1 MKKDLTLVIL
11 VFFNS
16 AVWLSAQIPDT
27 LWTRTYGGASHD
39 IGYYVYPTHDSGFC
53 IAGYTAS
60 FGGGVQNAYLLRLNS
75 DGDTLWTRYYGGTS
89 YDGAHCVL
97 ETEDDG
103 FLITGFAESYGAAGK
118 NLYLIRTDP
127 DGDTVW
133 TKVYGGNLQ
142 DVGYAL
148 CPAHGGGYIVVGY
161 RDGPSGW
168 VKGNFWFLKIDTDGD
183 TLWTKVYGGAGE
195 DYGIS
200 IRQTPDGYIIAGVNT
215 YASAGGKDLWLI
227 KTDMDGD
234 TLWTRVYGGTLE
246 DVGYG
251 VNTTADGGFI
261 VTGYRDGSGSW
272 TAGDLWLL
280 KTDSLGDTLWTQVY
294 GAAGE
299 DFGFDV
305 FEVDDGYI
313 IGGQYGYGSTKDV
326 WLVRTDTDGDT
337 LWTKRYGGI
346 YDESCLGMTLTDA
359 GEYVLAG
366 YTGSFGAGYN
376 DVYVIKLEP
385 ETGIEEHGAPL
396 PAYPYTTMIVS
407 SLAEIIPQHEHR
419 LFDISGRPVTW
430 NSVTPGI
437 YFVQQNNMIVQK
449 IILIR

>member
-1 MKKDLTLVIL
+1 MKYCLSLALMLCVG
-11 VFFNS
+11 S
-16 AVWLSAQIPDT
+16 AAWLFAQVPDT
-27 LWTRTYGGASHD
+27 VWTRTYGGAVHD

-53 IAGYTAS
+53 VAGYTAS
-60 FGGGVQNAYLLRLNS
+60 FGGGVQNAYLLRLDSN
-75 DGDTLWTRYYGGTS
+75 GDTLWTRYYGGTS

-97 ETEDDG
+97 ETEDHG
-103 FLITGFAESYGAAGK
+103 FLVAGFAESYGAAGK
-118 NLYLIRTDP
+118 NLYLIRTEP
-127 DGDTVW
+127 DGDTLW

-148 CPAHGGGYIVVGY
+148 CPAHGNGFMVVGY

-168 VKGNFWFLKIDTDGD
+168 VKGNFWLLKIDTDGD

-200 IRQTPDGYIIAGVNT
+200 IRQVPDGYIITGVNT
-215 YASAGGKDLWLI
+215 YASAGGKDLWLV
-227 KTDMDGD
+227 KTDMNGD
-234 TLWTRVYGGTLE
+234 TLWTHVYGGALE

-280 KTDSLGDTLWTQVY
+280 KTDALGDTLWTKTY
-294 GAAGE
+294 GAGGE

-313 IGGQYGYGSTKDV
+313 IGGQFGYGSTKDM

-337 LWTKRYGGI
+337 LWTKRYGGV
-346 YDESCLGMTLTDA
+346 YDESCLGMTVTDA
-359 GEYVLAG
+359 DEYVLAG

-376 DVYVIKLEP
+376 DVYVIKLQP
-385 ETGIEEHGAPL
+385 ETGIEEQEISVFRGISTAV
-396 PAYPYTTMIVS
+396 IVNNMS
-407 SLAEIIPQHEHR
+407 MFMNSRRGR
-419 LFDISGRPVTW
+419 LLDITGRPVTQTEPA
-430 NSVTPGI
+430 SGI
-437 YFVQQNNMIVQK
+437 YFVEQDNVIIQK

>member
-1 MKKDLTLVIL
+1 MKKHLTLVIL
-11 VFFNS
+11 VFFYS
-16 AVWLSAQIPDT
+16 AAGLYAQIPDT
-27 LWTRTYGGASHD
+27 LWTRTYGGTGHD
-39 IGYYVYPTHDSGFC
+39 IGYYIYPTHDSGFC
-53 IAGYTAS
+53 VAGYTAS
-60 FGGGVQNAYLLRLNS
+60 FGGGVQNAYLLRLDSN
-75 DGDTLWTRYYGGTS
+75 GDTLWAKYYGGVS

-97 ETEDDG
+97 ETEDHG
-103 FLITGFAESYGAAGK
+103 FLVTGFAESYGAAGK

-127 DGDTVW
+127 DGDTIW

-148 CPAHGGGYIVVGY
+148 CPAHGGGFMVVGY

-168 VKGNFWFLKIDTDGD
+168 VKGNFWLLKIDTNGD

-200 IRQTPDGYIIAGVNT
+200 IRSVPDGYIIAGVNT
-215 YASAGGKDLWLI
+215 YASAGGKDLWLV

-234 TLWTRVYGGTLE
+234 TLWTQVYGGALE

-280 KTDSLGDTLWTQVY
+280 KTDALGDTLWTRVY
-294 GAAGE
+294 GAGGE

-305 FEVDDGYI
+305 FERDDGYI
-313 IGGQYGYGSTKDV
+313 IGGQYGYGSTKDM
-326 WLVRTDTDGDT
+326 WLVRTDTEGDT
-337 LWTKRYGGI
+337 LWTRRYGGV
-346 YDESCLGMTLTDA
+346 YDEAGLGMTVTDA
-359 GEYVLAG
+359 DEYVLVG
-366 YTGSFGAGYN
+366 YTGSFGAGNN
-376 DVYVIKLEP
+376 DVYIIKLEP
-385 ETGIEEHGAPL
+385 ETGIQEHDAL
-396 PAYPYTTMIVS
+396 PHRSPYTTQIVNN
-407 SLAEIIPQHEHR
+407 LVGIISDHR
-419 LFDISGRPVTW
+419 VTIFDITGRPVTQ
-430 NSVTPGI
+430 VAPAPGI
-437 YFVQQNNMIVQK
+437 YFVEQDNVLIQK

>member
-1 MKKDLTLVIL
+1 MKTYIVQAMMA
-11 VFFNS
+11 FFCS
-16 AVWLSAQIPDT
+16 TAGLYAQIPDT

-39 IGYYVYPTHDSGFC
+39 IGYYIYPTHDSGFC

-60 FGGGVQNAYLLRLNS
+60 FGGGVQNAYLLRLDSN
-75 DGDTLWTRYYGGTS
+75 GDTLWAKYYGGAS

-97 ETEDDG
+97 ETEDHG
-103 FLITGFAESYGAAGK
+103 FLVAGFAESYGAAGK

-127 DGDTVW
+127 DGDTIW

-148 CPAHGGGYIVVGY
+148 CPAHGGGFMVVGY

-168 VKGNFWFLKIDTDGD
+168 VKGNFWLLKIDTNGD

-200 IRQTPDGYIIAGVNT
+200 MRPIPDGYIIAGVNT
-215 YASAGGKDLWLI
+215 YASAGGKDLWLV

-234 TLWTRVYGGTLE
+234 TLWTRVYGGALE

-280 KTDSLGDTLWTQVY
+280 KTDALGDTLWTRVY
-294 GAAGE
+294 GAGGE

-305 FEVDDGYI
+305 FERDDGYI
-313 IGGQYGYGSTKDV
+313 IGGQYGYGSTKDM
-326 WLVRTDTDGDT
+326 WLVRTDTAGDT

-346 YDESCLGMTLTDA
+346 YDEAGLGMTITDA
-359 GEYVLAG
+359 GECVLVG
-366 YTGSFGAGYN
+366 YTGSYGAGYN
-376 DVYVIKLEP
+376 DVYVIKLEC
-385 ETGIEEHGAPL
+385 ETGIQEHGAVLHRTPH
-396 PAYPYTTMIVS
+396 PTRIVNN
-407 SLAEIIPQHEHR
+407 LAGIISDHR
-419 LFDISGRPVTW
+419 VSVFDLTGRPVTKAAPA
-430 NSVTPGI
+430 PGI
-437 YFVQQNNMIVQK
+437 YFVEQDNVIIQK

>member
-1 MKKDLTLVIL
+1 MLVL
-11 VFFNS
+11 FVFFS
-16 AVWLSAQIPDT
+16 STAWLYAQIPDT
-27 LWTRTYGGASHD
+27 LWTRTYGGANHD
-39 IGYYVYPTHDSGFC
+39 IGYYVCPTYDSGFC
-53 IAGYTAS
+53 VAGYTAS
-60 FGGGVQNAYLLRLNS
+60 FGGGVQNAYLLRLDSN
-75 DGDTLWTRYYGGTS
+75 GDTLWAKYYGGPS

-97 ETEDDG
+97 ETEDNG
-103 FLITGFAESYGAAGK
+103 FLVTGFVESYGAAGK

-127 DGDTVW
+127 DGDTIW

-148 CPAHGGGYIVVGY
+148 CPAHGGGFMVVGY
-161 RDGPSGW
+161 RDGPTGW
-168 VKGNFWFLKIDTDGD
+168 VKGNFWLLKIDTNGD
-183 TLWTKVYGGAGE
+183 TLWTRVYGGAGE

-200 IRQTPDGYIIAGVNT
+200 IRPIPDGYIITGVNT
-215 YASAGGKDLWLI
+215 YASAGGKDLWLV

-234 TLWTRVYGGTLE
+234 TLWTRVYGGALE

-280 KTDSLGDTLWTQVY
+280 KTDAYGDTLWTSVF
-294 GAAGE
+294 GAGGE

-305 FEVDDGYI
+305 FERDDGYI

-326 WLVRTDTDGDT
+326 WLVRTDNEGDT

-346 YDESCLGMTLTDA
+346 YDESALGMMITDA
-359 GEYVLAG
+359 DEFVLVG
-366 YTGSFGAGYN
+366 YTGSYGAGYN

-385 ETGIEEHGAPL
+385 ETGIQEHDAVSHRN
-396 PAYPYTTMIVS
+396 PYTTMIVNN
-407 SLAEIIPQHEHR
+407 LAGIFHDRHVTI
-419 LFDISGRPVTW
+419 FDIAGRPVTP
-430 NSVTPGI
+430 TAPAPGI
-437 YFVQQNNMIVQK
+437 YFVEQDNVIIHK